1 MSQAVLVVKALVLF
15 HPDNLEVFDSRLT
28 RFPPFT
34 LPSDARLPASLH
46 SSFLLLGAAA
56 ALRDSVVVVEQGI
69 YWHRTGQMTNLTL
82 LSCLLVGTV
91 ALMGWLDRLA
101 ALRAHRDRSHVPIEE
116 QELEDGP
123 GVQRVVSYVRME
135 NIK

>member
-1 MSQAVLVVKALVLF
+1 
-15 HPDNLEVFDSRLT
+15 LEIFGSRLT

-34 LPSDARLPASLH
+34 LPLRARLPALLKRLA
-46 SSFLLLGAAA
+46 LLLGAVA
-56 ALRDSVVVVEQGI
+56 ALRDTVVVVVQGI

-123 GVQRVVSYVRME
+123 GVQRVVAYVRME
-135 NIK
+135 DIK